1 MAGLVMSIVAGA
13 LFTAVAVGDLY
24 AGWLAPRFGA
34 PTPVTLR
41 VPYGPRIIRHRGDT
55 SRVVYEHVRIVV
67 PRGTVLKES
76 SDDHRAAFAFESL
89 RRPPSMGRLI
99 SRFVV
104 YFFVCLMLTAYLR
117 RFGQS
122 RARLL
127 RTQAGILS
135 LLFCSLV
142 LAKGVLLFTA
152 LPEFWVPM
160 AALPL
165 WVALVFDRRTA
176 FLLEVAVSFVAASL
190 LRFDLLLLTVLL
202 VRGIAATLF
211 FFSRRNPRQQM
222 VIAGGL
228 AGLTGAVAF
237 IAMTIMFEGR
247 FDLAADFSKG
257 MGSSVLACVGGG
269 LAAGILARVLRE
281 PAERLMGHVS
291 REKLLD
297 LTDLEQPLLKK
308 MAAEAPGSWEHAR
321 AMANL
326 AEASAAAI
334 QADALLTRVGA
345 YYHDLG
351 KTVQCKYFIEN
362 LTAGERSP
370 HEDLEPD
377 VSADAIMAHVVMGTK
392 ILRDGKIPEPV
403 VEFAY
408 THHGTQLVEYFWH
421 KCREQGNPKGLS
433 EDHFRYPGM
442 KPQTKETAIL
452 MLVDSI
458 EAASR
463 TINPPEHKKFEEMIQ
478 RVIFTKLS
486 AGQLD
491 ESGLTIEDLRVMTSR
506 MASTLVN
513 MYHGRVKY
521 PWQREA
527 SSTATPPP
535 MSTTAPV
542 PSQKPKN
549 GTAATSPLPAG
560 KPADPSSGRPTLP
573 ATDASKTKARAKAA
587 GLATTLKEGE
597 KAADAKAADA
607 KVADAKVADA
617 KVADAKA
624 ADAKAAR
631 DTKPTSAK
639 EAKPADGETRTM
651 KEGELRTMKESDLR
665 TMKEGELATVRDG
678 ELATRDLGTLRTV
691 ELSGGAPRDDDEPAG
706 QNQK

>member
-13 LFTAVAVGDLY
+13 LFTAVCVGDLY
-24 AGWLAPRFGA
+24 VGWLAPRFGV
-34 PTPVTLR
+34 PTPATLR
-41 VPYGPRIIRHRGDT
+41 VPYGPRIIRDRTDT
-55 SRVVYEHVRIVV
+55 SRVSYEHIRILV
-67 PRGTVLKES
+67 PRGTVLRES

-89 RRPPSMGRLI
+89 RRPPSVGRLLGT
-99 SRFVV
+99 FTVHL
-104 YFFVCLMLTAYLR
+104 FVCLMLTAYLR

-127 RTQAGILS
+127 RTQVGILA
-135 LLFCSLV
+135 LIFCSLA
-142 LAKGVLLFTA
+142 LAKGILLFSA
-152 LPEFWVPM
+152 LPEYWIPM

-176 FLLEVAVSFVAASL
+176 FLIEISVAFVAASL
-190 LRFDLLLLTVLL
+190 LRFDLMLLCVLL
-202 VRGIAATLF
+202 ARGIAATLF
-211 FFSRRNPRQQM
+211 FFNRRHPRQQM
-222 VIAGGL
+222 LVAGTL
-228 AGLTGAVAF
+228 AGFAGAIAYVALTM
-237 IAMTIMFEGR
+237 IFEGR
-247 FDLAADFSKG
+247 FDLAGDLSKG
-257 MGSSVLACVGGG
+257 LGSYVLAAVGGG
-269 LAAGILARVLRE
+269 IGAGIFARVLRD
-281 PAERLMGHVS
+281 PAERMMGHVS

-334 QADALLTRVGA
+334 HADALLTRVGA

-362 LTAGERSP
+362 LGPGERSP

-377 VSADAIMAHVVMGTK
+377 VSADAIMAHVVMGAK
-392 ILRDGKIPEPV
+392 ILRDGQIPEPI

-421 KCREQGNPKGLS
+421 KCREQGNPKGLV

-463 TINPPEHKKFEEMIQ
+463 TINPPDHKKFEEMIQ
-478 RVIFTKLS
+478 RVIFTKLQ

-491 ESGLTIEDLRVMTSR
+491 ESNLTIEDLRVMTSR

-527 SSTATPPP
+527 PATATPPP
-535 MSTTAPV
+535 PSTEAKTQRIRNSAP
-542 PSQKPKN
+542 
-549 GTAATSPLPAG
+549 GASPLPV
-560 KPADPSSGRPTLP
+560 SGRPTLP
-573 ATDASKTKARAKAA
+573 AAEAAAPKVKARPAKHAE
-587 GLATTLKEGE
+587 LATTLKEGE
-597 KAADAKAADA
+597 RPV
-607 KVADAKVADA
+607 KVSVPPPPKEKDDE
-617 KVADAKA
+617 
-624 ADAKAAR
+624 AR
-631 DTKPTSAK
+631 TIKDVEPS
-639 EAKPADGETRTM
+639 PPR
-651 KEGELRTMKESDLR
+651 
-665 TMKEGELATVRDG
+665 EGELATMREG
-678 ELATRDLGTLRTV
+678 ELVTRDLGGIDPVDLA
-691 ELSGGAPRDDDEPAG
+691 GGAPKDDGAR
-706 QNQK
+706 